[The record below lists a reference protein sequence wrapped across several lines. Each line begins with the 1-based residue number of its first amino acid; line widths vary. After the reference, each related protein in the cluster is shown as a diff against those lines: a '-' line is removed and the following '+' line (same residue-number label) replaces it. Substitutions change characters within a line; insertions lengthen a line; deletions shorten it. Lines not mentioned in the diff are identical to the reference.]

1 MSKTATVH
9 AQQKWEYMELTR
21 KTEGFLMNDLNELGQ
36 TGWELVSVSMHKD
49 AKSGLGQ
56 AQCWTAFL
64 KRPHF
69 PQSPAAQQQQAAAA
83 AQQQQRQTATPK
95 PAAKPEPEKPKPAK
109 VAADDSPEVFEFK
122 D

>member
-9 AQQKWEYMELTR
+9 AQQKWEYLELTR
-21 KTEGFLMNDLNELGQ
+21 KTEGFLINDLNELGQ

-64 KRPHF
+64 KRPHCA
-69 PQSPAAQQQQAAAA
+69 QSPSAQPQPAAAATSQQAA
-83 AQQQQRQTATPK
+83 TPQ
-95 PAAKPEPEKPKPAK
+95 PAAKPKEKPKPAK
-109 VAADDSPEVFEFK
+109 VGEGDSPETFELEE
-122 D
+122 